1 MRKFKF
7 LFGSSILI
15 LILLAILAA
24 NVGVV
29 RFSLAQI
36 FNFDFIFWNLR
47 LPRIVLAI
55 LCGAGLSICGCAYQ
69 AVFRNPLC
77 DPYILGISS
86 GAALGAAIA
95 LILGWESSILGI
107 TGCALCGGLLT
118 VILILQ
124 FSRLGNRSDHSI
136 LLLSGVSLNFLLAAV
151 LAFLMVLNQESMDKI
166 IFWTMGSFASA
177 SWLQILI
184 LTPVVLLGSL
194 CLLFLSKP
202 LNLLM
207 HQPLS
212 AQTLG
217 INVKRTR
224 KILLIITT
232 LMIAFIVSYC
242 GVIGFAG
249 LIVPHIVRLLVGGD
263 HRKILP
269 LALVLGSAFMLLA
282 DTLSRTILPPSE
294 LPVGSI
300 TALLGTPLF
309 IFLLVKNS

>member
-1 MRKFKF
+1 V
-7 LFGSSILI
+7 
-15 LILLAILAA
+15 AILAA
-24 NVGVV
+24 NAGVV
-29 RFSLAQI
+29 RFSFAQI
-36 FNFDFIFWNLR
+36 SGFDFIFWNIR
-47 LPRIVLAI
+47 LPRIVLAM

-118 VILILQ
+118 VVLILQ
-124 FSRLGNRSDHSI
+124 FSRLGNRLDHSI

-151 LAFLMVLNQESMDKI
+151 LAFLMVLHQESMDKI

-184 LTPVVLLGSL
+184 LTPVVLLGCF
-194 CLLFLSKP
+194 CLLFFGKP

-217 INVKRTR
+217 INVKQTR
-224 KILLIITT
+224 KILLITTT
-232 LMIAFIVSYC
+232 LMIAFIVSFC

-249 LIVPHIVRLLVGGD
+249 LIVPHIVRLLIGGD

-269 LALVLGSAFMLLA
+269 LALVLGAVFMLFA
-282 DTLSRTILPPSE
+282 DTLSRTLLPPSE

-309 IFLLVKNS
+309 IFLLIKNSYGKH